1 MLQPLLRLAGRTL
14 SVEEVVERMHQA
26 LTEDRSAGAVIPAF
40 FLGEPRFPDP
50 SIAKRLYEN
59 LLGLWDLVESG
70 KPFTLGSP
78 ASVLRPPK
86 VRPLPPRPFGDV
98 GPDAYF
104 VERSWRYLEDLDKR
118 GTDRLQHQ
126 FENRQDALA
135 SFLEEQ
141 PLAASGFTCARLL
154 VFELFAMIELGWPA
168 GMRPVVR
175 SELEQ
180 AEPDSAELPVALAD
194 YAEQEIFEAEQDEE
208 TPLSAEECKAVRAVV
223 FRCLRALWAA
233 RRR

>member
-1 MLQPLLRLAGRTL
+1 M
-14 SVEEVVERMHQA
+14 
-26 LTEDRSAGAVIPAF
+26 
-40 FLGEPRFPDP
+40 
-50 SIAKRLYEN
+50 
-59 LLGLWDLVESG
+59 
-70 KPFTLGSP
+70 
-78 ASVLRPPK
+78 
-86 VRPLPPRPFGDV
+86 
-98 GPDAYF
+98 
-104 VERSWRYLEDLDKR
+104 
-118 GTDRLQHQ
+118 
-126 FENRQDALA
+126 
-135 SFLEEQ
+135 
-141 PLAASGFTCARLL
+141 
-154 VFELFAMIELGWPA
+154 FELFAMIELGWPA